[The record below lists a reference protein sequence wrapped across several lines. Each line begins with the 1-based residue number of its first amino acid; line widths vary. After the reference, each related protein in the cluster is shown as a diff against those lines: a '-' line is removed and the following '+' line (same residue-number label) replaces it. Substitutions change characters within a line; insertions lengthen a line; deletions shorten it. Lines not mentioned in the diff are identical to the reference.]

1 MDLELGYSILLH
13 ILFFGGAFLFAAV
26 GMGGASLYIPL
37 MYIFGYDLDTIP
49 TTCLLLNLVVAAISL
64 FNFRRYF
71 VGRYFWPF
79 AAASVPAAYLG
90 GLLNVAETVFVLIV
104 VIVLSITAWRLFTT
118 PGVEKPGGRLTYGQA
133 ITIGLPV
140 GGAMGFVSGII
151 GIGGGI
157 FLSPLLLMAR
167 LVTPRNA
174 AAVAAAFIVVN
185 SAAAL
190 GAHLAAGDP
199 ISRAT
204 PTLLLVTVAGG
215 QFGGRLGARRL
226 PPGVMQKVLAA
237 VVIIVAAKMVASLVG
252 WF

>member
-1 MDLELGYSILLH
+1 MSWAAVIILH
-13 ILFFGGAFLFAAV
+13 TLFFGGAFLFAAV
-26 GMGGASLYIPL
+26 GMGGASIYIPL

-49 TTCLLLNLVVAAISL
+49 TTCLLLNLVVAAVSF

-71 VGRYFWPF
+71 TGRYFWPF

-90 GLLNVAETVFVLIV
+90 GLLDVAETVFVAIV
-104 VIVLSITAWRLFTT
+104 VAVLSLTAWRLFAA
-118 PGVEKPGGRLTYGQA
+118 PGVEKPDRRLNMTQSMA
-133 ITIGLPV
+133 VGLPT

-157 FLSPLLLMAR
+157 FLSPLLLMAK

-174 AAVAAAFIVVN
+174 AAVAAAFIAVN
-185 SAAAL
+185 SASAL
-190 GAHLAAGDP
+190 AAHLVVGD
-199 ISRAT
+199 SLSGAT
-204 PTLLLVTVAGG
+204 PTLLAVTVVGG

>member
-1 MDLELGYSILLH
+1 MELSWVSVVVLH
-13 ILFFGGAFLFAAV
+13 ALFFGGAFLFAAV

-37 MYIFGYDLDTIP
+37 MYIFGYDLDTVP
-49 TTCLLLNLVVAAISL
+49 TTCLLLNLTVAAISL

-79 AAASVPAAYLG
+79 AVASIPAAYVG
-90 GLLNVAETVFVLIV
+90 GLLNVPETAFVLIV
-104 VIVLSITAWRLFTT
+104 VAVLSITAWRLFAA
-118 PGVEKPGGRLTYGQA
+118 PGVEKPGGRLTYGQSIA
-133 ITIGLPV
+133 AGLPI

-157 FLSPLLLMAR
+157 FLSPLLLMAK

-174 AAVAAAFIVVN
+174 AAVAAAFIIVN
-185 SAAAL
+185 SASAL
-190 GAHLAAGDP
+190 VAHLAVGDP
-199 ISRAT
+199 LSRAT
-204 PTLLLVTVAGG
+204 PTLLAVTVAGG
-215 QFGGRLGARRL
+215 QLGGRLGARRL

-237 VVIIVAAKMVASLVG
+237 VVTIVAAKMVASLVG

>member
-1 MDLELGYSILLH
+1 MDLGWASVVFLH
-13 ILFFGGAFLFAAV
+13 VLFFGGAFLFAAV
-26 GMGGASLYIPL
+26 GMGGASIYIPL

-49 TTCLLLNLVVAAISL
+49 TTCLLLNLVVAAISF

-79 AAASVPAAYLG
+79 AVASVPAAYLG
-90 GLLNVAETVFVLIV
+90 GLSNVAETLFVVTIIL
-104 VIVLSITAWRLFTT
+104 VLSITAWRLFAA
-118 PGVEKPGGRLTYGQA
+118 PGVEKPGRRLTAAQA
-133 ITIGLPV
+133 TAVGVPS

-157 FLSPLLLMAR
+157 FLSPLLLMAK

-185 SAAAL
+185 SASAL
-190 GAHLAAGDP
+190 VAHLVVGDP
-199 ISRAT
+199 LSRAT
-204 PTLLLVTVAGG
+204 PTLLAVTVVGG

-237 VVIIVAAKMVASLVG
+237 VVILVAAKMVASLVG